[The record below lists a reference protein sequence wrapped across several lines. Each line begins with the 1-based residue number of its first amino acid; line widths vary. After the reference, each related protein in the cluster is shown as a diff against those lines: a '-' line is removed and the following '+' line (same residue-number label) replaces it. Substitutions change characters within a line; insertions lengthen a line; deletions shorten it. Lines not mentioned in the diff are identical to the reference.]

1 MSELFTR
8 RDFLNATLLASGA
21 VLAEGASPLQLLA
34 GRDEAAAFDGYGGVG
49 DYARAHGDTWADV
62 VEGHRLRDRFY
73 ERVRP
78 RDVADAGTF
87 DCVVVGGGISG
98 LAAALFFAR
107 KAGTGR
113 TCLVLEDHSMFGG
126 LARRNEFEVDGHH
139 LVAPQA
145 SAMFFPPLPG
155 TFLSAFYPS
164 IGITS
169 STFEYQKWAGPRREL
184 PVGPTP
190 YFSGGP
196 TSAFYFGPAFG
207 QRPGRLVIDPMG
219 TKLADAP
226 ITDEA
231 RRDLLAMRDET
242 PPRVMPREHGDAES
256 RRLDGITL
264 EDDLVQR
271 YGITRETVRRFLSP
285 VSGGGSGIGADV
297 LSAYADYA
305 ADVLLPWDYDKGVQM
320 LPGGNT
326 GVARHIVKSLLPDA
340 LPGPGTLEGVSR
352 ARVRTAELDRA
363 GRATRIRTGAT
374 VLSVAHSGNPGSADH
389 VEIVYSRGGRLH
401 RVKARTAIAAGGSWT
416 TRHIVKDLP
425 ASHQAAYAQFHRS
438 PCLVAS
444 VAVRHWRFLHDRG
457 IHEARWFEGIGSY
470 VAVAKVATFGQV
482 DPTLSPDTPVVLTLK
497 ILFSRPG
504 EDLAAQGA
512 RGRAELLSTPYREY
526 ERRIREQLTDMFGP
540 SGFDA
545 ARDMAGLVLNRWG
558 HAYVSPQP
566 GFFFGKDGQPAPGE
580 VLRHGPV
587 GRVAFAN
594 SDLAGIMDHR
604 ASILE
609 ADRAVSQVLARL

>member
-1 MSELFTR
+1 MTEPFTR

-34 GRDEAAAFDGYGGVG
+34 ARDEAAAFDGYGGVG

-62 VEGHRLRDRFY
+62 VEGHRIRDRFY

-78 RDVADAGTF
+78 REIADAGAF
-87 DCVVVGGGISG
+87 DCVVIGGGISG

-107 KAGTGR
+107 KAGAGR

-145 SAMFFPPLPG
+145 SAMFFPPLAG
-155 TFLSAFYPS
+155 TFLAEFYPS
-164 IGITS
+164 IGISS
-169 STFEYQKWAGPRREL
+169 STFEYQKWAGPKREL

-190 YFSGGP
+190 YFGGGP
-196 TSAFYFGPAFG
+196 TSAFYFGPEFG

-219 TKLADAP
+219 TQLAQAP
-226 ITDEA
+226 ISDQA
-231 RRDLLAMRDET
+231 RRELLGMHDAA
-242 PPRVMPREHGDAES
+242 PRVMPREHGDAES
-256 RRLDGITL
+256 RRLDAITL

-271 YGITRETVRRFLSP
+271 FGISRETVRRFLSP
-285 VSGGGSGIGADV
+285 VAGGGSGIGADV

-305 ADVLLPWDYDKGVQM
+305 ADVLLPWDYGKGVQM
-320 LPGGNT
+320 FPGGNT

-340 LPGPGTLEGVSR
+340 LPGPNTLEGVSR
-352 ARVRTAELDRA
+352 ARVHTRDLDRP
-363 GRATRIRTGAT
+363 GHPTRIRTGAT
-374 VLSVAHSGNPGSADH
+374 VISVAHAGGRPDSASH
-389 VEIVYSRGGRLH
+389 VEIVYSRGGKLY
-401 RVKARTAIAAGGSWT
+401 RVSARTAVAAGGSWT
-416 TRHIVKDLP
+416 TRHVVKDLP
-425 ASHQAAYAQFHRS
+425 ASHQAAYAEFHRS

-444 VAVRHWRFLHDRG
+444 VAVRNWRFLHDRG

-470 VAVAKVATFGQV
+470 VAVARVATFGEV

-497 ILFSRPG
+497 ILFSHPG
-504 EDLAAQGA
+504 ETLAAQGA
-512 RGRAELLSTPYREY
+512 RGRAELLATPYREY

-540 SGFDA
+540 GFDA

-580 VLRHGPV
+580 ALRGGPV

-609 ADRAVSQVLARL
+609 ADRAITQVLERL